1 MTPKRLQIIALPGV
15 PEVEPGDDLARIVA
29 AALAAAGETLAPGD
43 VIVIAQKIV
52 SKAEG
57 RTVELDTVTPSA
69 RARAL
74 GAEVDKDQRLVE
86 VILSESAE
94 VLRARKGLLIV
105 VHRLGFVLANAGVD
119 ASNVAAVD
127 GRERVLL
134 LPEDPN
140 GTCDKLRAAFK
151 ETLSV
156 EVGVIICDSVGRAWR
171 SGTVGIALGAAG
183 LPSVVDLRGRLD
195 RSGRPLKVTWVGLAD
210 GIAAAA
216 SLVLGEAD
224 EGTPVALVRGYAA
237 FARSEDAAALIRPK
251 AQDLFR

>member
-1 MTPKRLQIIALPGV
+1 MTPKQLQIIALPGV
-15 PEVEPGDDLARIVA
+15 PEVEPGDDLALIVA
-29 AALAAAGETLAPGD
+29 AALAAEGETLTSGD
-43 VIVIAQKIV
+43 VIVIAQKII

-57 RTVELDTVTPSA
+57 RTVALDTVTPST
-69 RARAL
+69 RARTLA
-74 GAEVDKDQRLVE
+74 AEVDKDPRLVE

-119 ASNVAAVD
+119 ASNVVTGD
-127 GRERVLL
+127 GRDRVLL

-140 GTCDKLRAAFK
+140 GTCAKLRAAFK
-151 ETLSV
+151 ETFGL
-156 EVGVIICDSVGRAWR
+156 EAGVIVCDSIGRAWR

-183 LPSVVDLRGRLD
+183 LPSVVDLRGRPD
-195 RSGRPLKVTWVGLAD
+195 RSGRPLKATWVGLAD

-216 SLVLGEAD
+216 SLVMGEAD
-224 EGTPVALVRGYAA
+224 EGTPVAVVRGFAA
-237 FARSEDAAALIRPK
+237 FAHSLDAAALIRPK

>member
-1 MTPKRLQIIALPGV
+1 VTPKRLQIIALPGV
-15 PEVEPGDDLARIVA
+15 PEVAPGDDVARIVA
-29 AALAAAGETLAPGD
+29 TALAAEGETLASGD

-57 RTVELDTVTPSA
+57 RYVELDSVTPSA

-74 GAEVDKDQRLVE
+74 AAEVDKDPRLVE

-105 VHRLGFVLANAGVD
+105 VHRLGFVVANAGVD
-119 ASNVAAVD
+119 ASNLALGD
-127 GRERVLL
+127 GRNRVLL
-134 LPEDPN
+134 LPEDPD
-140 GTCDKLRAAFK
+140 GTCARLRAAFK
-151 ETLSV
+151 EIFGL
-156 EVGVIICDSVGRAWR
+156 EAGVIVCDSVGRAWR

-183 LPSVVDLRGRLD
+183 LPSVVDLRGRPD

-224 EGTPVALVRGYAA
+224 EGTPVALVRGYEA
-237 FARSEDAAALIRPK
+237 FARTLNAAASIRPK
-251 AQDLFR
+251 TQDLFR

>member
-74 GAEVDKDQRLVE
+74 GAEVDKDPRLVE

-151 ETLSV
+151 ETLGV
-156 EVGVIICDSVGRAWR
+156 EVGVIVCDSVGRAWR

-183 LPSVVDLRGRLD
+183 LPSVVDLRG

>member
-1 MTPKRLQIIALPGV
+1 VTPKRLQIIALPGI
-15 PEVEPGDDLARIVA
+15 PEVEPGDDLARIIA
-29 AALAAAGETLAPGD
+29 TALAAEGEALASGD
-43 VIVIAQKIV
+43 IIVMAQKIV

-57 RTVELDTVTPSA
+57 RTVDLDTVMPSA
-69 RARAL
+69 RALSLAT
-74 GAEVDKDQRLVE
+74 EVDKDPRLVD

-94 VLRARKGLLIV
+94 VLRARTGLLIV

-119 ASNVAAVD
+119 ASNVAAGD
-127 GRERVLL
+127 GRDRVLL
-134 LPEDPN
+134 LPEDPD
-140 GTCDKLRAAFK
+140 GTCAKLRAAFK
-151 ETLSV
+151 ETFGLDA
-156 EVGVIICDSVGRAWR
+156 GVIICDSIGRAWR

-183 LPSVVDLRGRLD
+183 LPSVVDLRGRPD

-216 SLVLGEAD
+216 SLVMGEAD

-237 FARSEDAAALIRPK
+237 FAQSSGADALIRPK